1 MNEHAKRRPTLE
13 ERDQV
18 AIQLKLQQEM
28 ARAKIDALIIT
39 EASAIYYATGHNS
52 IMQSRANIAGYT
64 IAMIP
69 ANGQGAVICPDFEFQ
84 TAQRLPDVNVIAQQT
99 GIYIDH
105 YADLGIPASDAQ
117 RPPTVGAT
125 QGFVV
130 ALELARQNRAKPVI
144 GIQRSL
150 LTPAALDYLEA
161 NANGATFV
169 DCAGLLARARAI
181 KTNWE
186 IDVLRTAAQMC
197 ERVMN
202 ATALELQEGMTE
214 GELMQRY
221 AINCYQEGPGVTGLS
236 DCHSFGTLFSPPIV
250 PRSVTLR
257 ENDIVRFDTGPEY
270 LGYISDIARV
280 FCLGTP
286 SDEARRIYDA
296 LAAGY
301 RHAFTM
307 IGPGVRLADVF
318 RETQEVVR
326 RSGLPDY
333 NRGHVGHSIGCY
345 KMSEELPYISPG
357 SDAVFEPGM
366 VMALETPYNSP
377 RFGGLVPEDNF
388 VITADGFEL
397 FTRDPLRIVEV

>member
-1 MNEHAKRRPTLE
+1 MNEHAKRHPTLE

-18 AIQLKLQQEM
+18 AVQVKLQEEM

-64 IAMIP
+64 IATVP
-69 ANGQGAVICPDFEFQ
+69 ATGQCAIICPDFEFQ
-84 TAQRLPDVNVIAQQT
+84 TAQHLPDVSVIAQQT

-105 YADLGIPASDAQ
+105 YADLGIPASDVQ

-125 QGFVV
+125 QGFVA
-130 ALELARQNRAKPVI
+130 ALELARLSSANPLI

-150 LTPAALDYLEA
+150 LTPAALEYLQT
-161 NANGATFV
+161 NARGATYV
-169 DCAGLLARARAI
+169 DCSALLARVRSI
-181 KTNWE
+181 KTSWE

-202 ATALELQEGMTE
+202 DTAGELFEGMSE

-221 AINCYQEGPGVTGLS
+221 AINCYKQGPGVTGLS
-236 DCHSFGTLFSPPIV
+236 DCHSFGTVFSPPVV
-250 PRSVTLR
+250 PRSLSLKK
-257 ENDIVRFDTGPEY
+257 NDIIRFDTGPEY

-318 RETQEVVR
+318 RETQDTVR
-326 RSGLPDY
+326 RNGLPGY

-357 SDAVFEPGM
+357 SDAVFEVGM

-377 RFGGLVPEDNF
+377 RYGGLVPEDNF
-388 VITADGFEL
+388 VITPDGFEL

>member
-1 MNEHAKRRPTLE
+1 MSEQAKHCPNLE

-18 AIQLKLQQEM
+18 AIQLRLQEEM
-28 ARAKIDALIIT
+28 ARANIDALIIT

-64 IAMIP
+64 IAIVP
-69 ANGQGAVICPDFEFQ
+69 ANGQCVVICPDFEFQ
-84 TAQRLPDVNVIAQQT
+84 TAKHLSDVTVVAQQT

-117 RPPTVGAT
+117 RPPTVSAT
-125 QGFVV
+125 QGFVTT
-130 ALELARQNRAKPVI
+130 LDLARQGRAHPVI

-150 LTPAALDYLEA
+150 LTPAALDYLRD
-161 NANGATFV
+161 NARGATFI
-169 DCAGLLARARAI
+169 DCAALLARARAI
-181 KTNWE
+181 KTPWE
-186 IDVLRTAAQMC
+186 VDVLRTAAQMC

-202 ATALELQEGMTE
+202 ATAGELFEGMSE

-221 AINCYQEGPGVTGLS
+221 AINCYKEGPGVTGFS
-236 DCHSFGTLFSPPIV
+236 DCHSFGTVFSPPVV
-250 PRSVTLR
+250 PRSLTLKK
-257 ENDIVRFDTGPEY
+257 NDIVRFDTGPEY

-318 RETQEVVR
+318 RETQAVVR
-326 RSGLPDY
+326 RNGLPNY

-357 SDAVFEPGM
+357 SDAVFEVGM

-377 RFGGLVPEDNF
+377 RYGGLVPEDNF
-388 VITADGFEL
+388 VITADGFEM

>member
-1 MNEHAKRRPTLE
+1 MSEQAIHLPTLE

-18 AIQLKLQQEM
+18 AIQLKLQEEM
-28 ARAKIDALIIT
+28 AHAKIDALIIT

-52 IMQSRANIAGYT
+52 IMQTRANISGYT
-64 IAMIP
+64 IATVP
-69 ANGQGAVICPDFEFQ
+69 ASGQCAIICPDFEFQ
-84 TAQRLPDVNVIAQQT
+84 NAQYLSNIEVVAQQT

-105 YADLGIPASDAQ
+105 YADLGIKASDAQ
-117 RPPTVGAT
+117 RPATVGAT

-130 ALELARQNRAKPVI
+130 ALDLARRGKANPVI

-150 LTPAALDYLEA
+150 LTPAALNYLET
-161 NANGATFV
+161 NAAGATFV
-169 DCAGLLARARAI
+169 DCATLLARVRAI
-181 KTNWE
+181 KTPWE
-186 IDVLRTAAQMC
+186 IDVLRTGAQMC

-202 ATALELQEGMTE
+202 ATGRELHEGMTE
-214 GELMQRY
+214 GELMQLY
-221 AINCYQEGPGVTGLS
+221 AINCYKEGPGVTGLS
-236 DCHSFGTLFSPPIV
+236 DCHSFGTLFSPAVV
-250 PRSVTLR
+250 PRSVSLKKH
-257 ENDIVRFDTGPEY
+257 DLVRFDTGPEY

-286 SDEARRIYDA
+286 PDEARRIYDA

-301 RHAFTM
+301 RHAFRM

-318 RETQEVVR
+318 RETQDVVR
-326 RSGLPDY
+326 RNGLPDY
-333 NRGHVGHSIGCY
+333 NRGHVGHSIGSY
-345 KMSEELPYISPG
+345 KMSEELPYISPT
-357 SDAVFEPGM
+357 SDTVFEVGM

-388 VITADGFEL
+388 VITSDGYEM